1 MIRPKALQR
10 GDTIGIIAPSGL
22 FDKKKFEKGIEFI
35 KKMGFNPFWREDI
48 FHEDRYMAG
57 SDSRRVSEL
66 MDMFSNEEI
75 KAIFCARGG
84 YGAGRILPLLQK
96 EKVVNYPK
104 IFVGYS
110 DICFLLN
117 FFVQECSMICFHGP
131 MIAGALARG
140 ISPYEE
146 EAFIRLLTSK
156 EPLGELKLDG
166 TEVLCEGIGE
176 GILTGG
182 CLSIIISS
190 MGTAYELDTKG
201 KILFLEDTDE
211 PLYRLDRMLTQMR
224 IAGKFDKVKG
234 IIFGHIYDPKEE
246 ALFKDMVKEIFS
258 EIKPP
263 VLYNV
268 PAGHGNHG
276 LTLPFGVKVR
286 IDANKRKILFLEPA
300 VS

>member
-1 MIRPKALQR
+1 MIKPKALQK
-10 GDTIGIIAPSGL
+10 GDTIGIVAPSGL

-35 KKMGFNPFWREDI
+35 KKIGFNPFWREDI
-48 FHEDRYMAG
+48 FHAKRYMAG

-66 MDMFSNEEI
+66 MDLFSNEEI

-96 EKVVNYPK
+96 EKIVNHPK

-117 FFVQECSMICFHGP
+117 FFVQECSMVCFHGP
-131 MIAGALARG
+131 MVAGALARG
-140 ISPYEE
+140 LSPYEE
-146 EAFIRLLTSK
+146 EVFIRLLTSK
-156 EPLGELKLDG
+156 KPLGELNLDG
-166 TEVLCEGIGE
+166 IEVLREGIGE
-176 GILTGG
+176 GILIGG

-190 MGTAYELDTKG
+190 MGTEYELETKG
-201 KILFLEDTDE
+201 KILFLEDTNE

-224 IAGKFDKVKG
+224 IAGKFDKIEG
-234 IIFGHIYDPKEE
+234 IIFGHIFDPKEE
-246 ALFKDMVKEIFS
+246 VLFKEMAKEIF
-258 EIKPP
+258 EETKAP
-263 VLYNV
+263 VLYKV

-276 LTLPFGVKVR
+276 LALPFGVKVR
-286 IDANKRKILFLEPA
+286 VDANERKLFFLESA